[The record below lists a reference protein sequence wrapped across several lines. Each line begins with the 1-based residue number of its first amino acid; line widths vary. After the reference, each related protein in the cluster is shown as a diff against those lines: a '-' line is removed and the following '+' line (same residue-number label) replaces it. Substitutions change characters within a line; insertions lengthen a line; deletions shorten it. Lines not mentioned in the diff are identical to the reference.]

1 NRFLDKVI
9 YVSSSCNCHDRSCGF
24 PRLEPDKLHLQ
35 SSLAFPL
42 WSVVGSRT
50 DNDVKNYWNT
60 DLKKKK
66 KKKKKQKKKKQAN
79 SIHCP

>member
-1 NRFLDKVI
+1 MLHKLPLDGSTTRGRT
-9 YVSSSCNCHDRSCGF
+9 SSTEAS
-24 PRLEPDKLHLQ
+24 PKKKT
-35 SSLAFPL
+35 A